1 MLIFQQVSY
10 LINQL
15 FCFNLKYIFISFS
28 RLQDITIKFDLMMS
42 KKNQKSVQLFLA
54 TCLLLFGVQLFAQD
68 KSPEKGIY
76 DGKIGNDQLVLVA
89 ETSDSDFVKG
99 YFVLNRGKSLEDVH
113 PFSLNVARS
122 LPFFQSDLY
131 VGPIK
136 SAKINSSIFSGR
148 LTLLN
153 KKKRFFF
160 WRQKADMN
168 FVRRSD
174 IDVHPTERYQ
184 KEIFGNVEV
193 KSDLVYGKA
202 KGLWTRSPYSD
213 DPYIT
218 TLSKGLIKTFK
229 DPELLDLKLDV
240 YYPKTDLFKGR
251 PLVMLIHGG
260 AFYIGSKESA
270 CEQAL
275 ATSLAKCGYLVASID
290 YRLGFKLTPA
300 DIEQSAY
307 RAIQDAHAALRFL
320 SHNAKGLGIDP
331 TQVYVGGTS
340 AGAVASMNVAFMDN
354 DERPARILE
363 DSKEGL
369 LTKIE
374 DSGNKYSEA
383 FEIKAVAN
391 LWGAVADLNIIDA
404 DEKISVLSIHGTA
417 DDVVPF
423 ENDYP
428 FRNSLMVNR
437 LIMDKMYGSKSIYDR
452 LKIQGNRTRLV
463 ALEGLGHEPEL
474 ETYNT
479 LNQYMDTISY
489 QVKKFF
495 YEETA
500 PNVLLPASQLTISEN
515 SNLKSLFYEVSNGS
529 PVQISAEGGVKAN
542 ADPKD
547 ATIIWFKNRA
557 NRKLIFLTTNK
568 FEAWNEKSFPVIVSK

>member
-1 MLIFQQVSY
+1 M
-10 LINQL
+10 
-15 FCFNLKYIFISFS
+15 
-28 RLQDITIKFDLMMS
+28 RS
-42 KKNQKSVQLFLA
+42 KKNQKSIRLFLVL
-54 TCLLLFGVQLFAQD
+54 CFILFGSQVFAQE

-76 DGKIGNDQLVLVA
+76 DGKIGDDQLVLAA
-89 ETSDSDFVKG
+89 ESSDSVFVKG
-99 YFVLNRGKSLEDVH
+99 YFVINRGKAVEEVH
-113 PFSLNVARS
+113 PFSVNITGS

-131 VGPIK
+131 VGPLK
-136 SAKINSSIFSGR
+136 SASINPSSFSGR

-153 KKKRFFF
+153 KKRRFFF
-160 WRQKADMN
+160 WRQKADLS
-168 FVRRSD
+168 FVRRQD
-174 IDVHPTERYQ
+174 LKVNPTERYQ
-184 KEIFGNVEV
+184 KEIFSNVEV
-193 KSDLVYGKA
+193 KSDLLYGKA

-218 TLSKGLIKTFK
+218 TLSKGLVKTFK
-229 DPELLDLKLDV
+229 DLELLDLKLDI
-240 YYPKTDLFKGR
+240 YYPKTDIFKSR

-290 YRLGFKLTPA
+290 YRLGFKLTPS

-307 RAIQDAHAALRFL
+307 RAVQDAHAALRFL

-331 TQVYVGGTS
+331 SQVYVGGTS

-354 DERPARILE
+354 DERPERILE
-363 DSKEGL
+363 DSKAGL

-374 DSGNKYSEA
+374 DSGNKYTET
-383 FEIKAVAN
+383 FEIKSIAN
-391 LWGAVADLNIIDA
+391 LWGAVADLNILDT

-417 DDVVPF
+417 DEIVPF

-437 LIMDKMYGSKSIYDR
+437 LVMDKMYGSKSIHDR
-452 LKIQGNRTRLV
+452 LKIQGNRTRLI

-479 LNQYMDTISY
+479 LNHYMDTITY
-489 QVKKFF
+489 QVTKFF

-500 PNVLLPASQLTISEN
+500 PNVILPASQLTISEN
-515 SNLKSLFYEVSNGS
+515 ANLKSFFYEVSNGF
-529 PVQISAEGGVKAN
+529 PVQISAEGGVKTS
-542 ADPKD
+542 ADPND
-547 ATIIWFKNRA
+547 ASIIWFKNRD

-568 FEAWNEKSFPVIVSK
+568 FEAWNEKSFPVKIVK